1 MILLQEFC
9 NKNSVFCVDFYK
21 MGLNMF
27 VLMIFMYLGGEF
39 VNISVSSFRLCASKN
54 KDDI

>member
-39 VNISVSSFRLCASKN
+39 VKISVSSFRLCASKN

>member
-1 MILLQEFC
+1 
-9 NKNSVFCVDFYK
+9 
-21 MGLNMF
+21 MF

-54 KDDI
+54 KDDIWLQSMSFYLIYRQLPY